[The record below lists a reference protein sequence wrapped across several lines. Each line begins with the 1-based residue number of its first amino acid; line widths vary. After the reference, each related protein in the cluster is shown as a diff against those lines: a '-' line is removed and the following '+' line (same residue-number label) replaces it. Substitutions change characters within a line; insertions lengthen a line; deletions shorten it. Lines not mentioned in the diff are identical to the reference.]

1 MGRFFQNLFGLLM
14 ILFGISLFIYP
25 MVSTWL
31 IEKETASYVDVF
43 DQDYMPAKTEE
54 ESAVKKENDPL
65 YEKSVAYN
73 EKIFNEGQ
81 VNFSDPWSCVQLP
94 IDMGSLNDDRFGY
107 ISIPAMD
114 VELPL
119 YVGASTENM
128 ASGAVILGQTSL
140 PVGGRN
146 TNCVIAGHRGYHGA
160 PFFREIEKLETGDKV
175 YITNPWE
182 TLTYVAESM
191 EIIGPYD
198 SHKVMIQE
206 GRDMVTLLTCHPYRS
221 HGKQRYV
228 VYCVRDDGEGEE
240 DGGKTVFAE
249 NIDNKETTQPFVSSE
264 TDIQMENN
272 VRYAS
277 GVIIILMCAFT
288 FLRKLNDNK

>member
-1 MGRFFQNLFGLLM
+1 M
-14 ILFGISLFIYP
+14 ILFGVSLFTYP

-31 IEKETASYVDVF
+31 IEKETASYVEVF
-43 DQDYMPAKTEE
+43 DQDYMPAKTGE

-73 EKIFNEGQ
+73 EKIFEEGQ
-81 VNFSDPWSCVQLP
+81 VDFSDPWSCIQLP
-94 IDMGSLNDDRFGY
+94 IDMDSLSDDRFGY

-128 ASGAVILGQTSL
+128 TRGAVVLGQTSL
-140 PVGGRN
+140 PVGGEN

-182 TLTYVAESM
+182 TLTYAVESID
-191 EIIGPYD
+191 IIGPYD

-228 VYCVRDDGEGEE
+228 VYCIRDEGEE
-240 DGGKTVFAE
+240 KDEGRKAE
-249 NIDNKETTQPFVSSE
+249 STEAIDNKETTQPFVSSE
-264 TDIQMENN
+264 PDIQMENN

-277 GVIIILMCAFT
+277 GLIIILMCGFT
-288 FLRKLNDNK
+288 FLRKRR

>member
-1 MGRFFQNLFGLLM
+1 MRRFFQNLFGLLM

-25 MVSTWL
+25 TVSTWI

-119 YVGASTENM
+119 YVGASAENM
-128 ASGAVILGQTSL
+128 AGGAVILGQTSL
-140 PVGGRN
+140 PVGGGN

-160 PFFREIEKLETGDKV
+160 PFFREIEKLEAGDRV

-182 TLTYVAESM
+182 TLTYTVESID
-191 EIIGPYD
+191 IIGPYD

-228 VYCVRDDGEGEE
+228 VYCVRDEGEGE
-240 DGGKTVFAE
+240 GGSGETMTAG
-249 NIDNKETTQPFVSSE
+249 ITGGKETTQPFVSSE
-264 TDIQMENN
+264 PDIQMENN

-277 GVIIILMCAFT
+277 GLIIILMCGFT
-288 FLRKLNDNK
+288 FLRKRH

>member
-1 MGRFFQNLFGLLM
+1 MRRFFQNLFGLFM

-25 MVSTWL
+25 MVSTWI

-43 DQDYMPAKTEE
+43 VQDYMPAKTEE
-54 ESAVKKENDPL
+54 ESAVKKGNDPL

-73 EKIFNEGQ
+73 EKIFDEGQ
-81 VNFSDPWSCVQLP
+81 ANFSDPWSCVQLP
-94 IDMGSLNDDRFGY
+94 IDMDSLSDDRFGY

-128 ASGAVILGQTSL
+128 ARGAVVLGQTSL
-140 PVGGRN
+140 PIGGKN

-160 PFFREIEKLETGDKV
+160 PFFREIEKLEAGDKV

-182 TLTYVAESM
+182 TLVYAVELID
-191 EIIGPYD
+191 IIGPYD

-206 GRDMVTLLTCHPYRS
+206 ERDMITLLTCHPYRS

-228 VYCVRDDGEGEE
+228 VYCVRDEGE
-240 DGGKTVFAE
+240 DGGGKTAFAE
-249 NIDNKETTQPFVSSE
+249 NIANKETTQPFVSSE
-264 TDIQMENN
+264 PDIQMENN
-272 VRYAS
+272 VRYVA
-277 GVIIILMCAFT
+277 GFVIILMCGFT
-288 FLRKLNDNK
+288 FLRKRY